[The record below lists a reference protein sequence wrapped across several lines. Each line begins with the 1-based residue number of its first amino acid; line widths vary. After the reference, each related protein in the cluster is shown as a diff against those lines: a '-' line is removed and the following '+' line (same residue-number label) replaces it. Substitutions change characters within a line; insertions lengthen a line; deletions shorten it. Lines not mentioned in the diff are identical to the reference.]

1 MGSYYD
7 DYYNKN
13 LKKTQDEIKKQ
24 QTQNTTTS
32 NAYVADLNAIVD
44 KNISNSVN
52 KVQGEIDKLPTQYQ
66 SGFDANAIQQKINER
81 QVAER
86 MANMGMT
93 NSGLNRTQQTAIN
106 IQRSN
111 ADAALRTQINSAT
124 NSLKQQIADLYASGE
139 SQKAENSAKARYDLE
154 QKNQAVYEN
163 MMNNLYSSSSAY
175 EKAMIEA
182 DAKAKEARIKAAQEK
197 QKQYTKWALEN
208 GYGYDSKG
216 NLIYTGLVKN
226 NSGEYVD
233 IEDKTSSLKTPTN
246 EEYDEIFNM
255 YVMEEGYKNPEKFI
269 KSVLKKYPGYNTD
282 AIIDYLEAV
291 QMSSDGGKNYGPWYT
306 LGLGYGGIDEN
317 GSISFGNKN
326 VTTMQDLYNRL
337 KNAGYDSDV
346 AKKMVINYQH
356 YMGI

>member
-66 SGFDANAIQQKINER
+66 SSFDANAIQQLINER

-139 SQKAENSAKARYDLE
+139 SQKAENSAKARYELE
-154 QKNQAVYEN
+154 QKNQAVYST
-163 MMNNLYSSSSAY
+163 MMDNLYSNANAY
-175 EKAMIEA
+175 EKARIEA
-182 DAKAKEARIKAAQEK
+182 DAKAEEARIKAEQKAIKSEQEAFTSGK
-197 QKQYTKWALEN
+197 SLNDDIYEEAYELYNPNDDENESLYNYASKLEVLGYSKAAIQAMIADIIAKKKSQAPSGLVQAGSVLLKGLISPSSQKQTTQTK
-208 GYGYDSKG
+208 
-216 NLIYTGLVKN
+216 
-226 NSGEYVD
+226 
-233 IEDKTSSLKTPTN
+233 P
-246 EEYDEIFNM
+246 
-255 YVMEEGYKNPEKFI
+255 
-269 KSVLKKYPGYNTD
+269 
-282 AIIDYLEAV
+282 
-291 QMSSDGGKNYGPWYT
+291 
-306 LGLGYGGIDEN
+306 
-317 GSISFGNKN
+317 
-326 VTTMQDLYNRL
+326 R
-337 KNAGYDSDV
+337 
-346 AKKMVINYQH
+346 H
-356 YMGI
+356 R

>member
-7 DYYNKN
+7 DHYNKN

-24 QTQNTTTS
+24 QAQNTATS

-182 DAKAKEARIKAAQEK
+182 DAKAEEARIKAAQEAIK
-197 QKQYTKWALEN
+197 SEQEAFTSGKSLNDDIYEEAYELYNPNDDENESLYNYASKLEVLGYSKAAIQAMIADIIAKKKPQAPSALVQAGSVLLKGLISPSSQKQTTQTK
-208 GYGYDSKG
+208 
-216 NLIYTGLVKN
+216 
-226 NSGEYVD
+226 
-233 IEDKTSSLKTPTN
+233 P
-246 EEYDEIFNM
+246 
-255 YVMEEGYKNPEKFI
+255 
-269 KSVLKKYPGYNTD
+269 
-282 AIIDYLEAV
+282 
-291 QMSSDGGKNYGPWYT
+291 
-306 LGLGYGGIDEN
+306 
-317 GSISFGNKN
+317 
-326 VTTMQDLYNRL
+326 R
-337 KNAGYDSDV
+337 
-346 AKKMVINYQH
+346 H
-356 YMGI
+356 R

>member
-182 DAKAKEARIKAAQEK
+182 DAKAEEARIKAEQEAIK
-197 QKQYTKWALEN
+197 SEQEAFTSGKSLNDDIYEEAYELYNPNDDENESLYNYASKLEVLGYSKAAIQAMIADIIAKKKPQAPSALVQAGSVLLKGLISPSSQKQTTQTK
-208 GYGYDSKG
+208 
-216 NLIYTGLVKN
+216 
-226 NSGEYVD
+226 
-233 IEDKTSSLKTPTN
+233 P
-246 EEYDEIFNM
+246 
-255 YVMEEGYKNPEKFI
+255 
-269 KSVLKKYPGYNTD
+269 
-282 AIIDYLEAV
+282 
-291 QMSSDGGKNYGPWYT
+291 
-306 LGLGYGGIDEN
+306 
-317 GSISFGNKN
+317 
-326 VTTMQDLYNRL
+326 R
-337 KNAGYDSDV
+337 
-346 AKKMVINYQH
+346 H
-356 YMGI
+356 R

>member
-66 SGFDANAIQQKINER
+66 SSFDANAIQQLINER

-139 SQKAENSAKARYDLE
+139 SQKAENSAKARYELE
-154 QKNQAVYEN
+154 QKNQAVYST
-163 MMNNLYSSSSAY
+163 MMDNLYSNANAY
-175 EKAMIEA
+175 EKARIEA
-182 DAKAKEARIKAAQEK
+182 DAKAEEARIKAEQKAIKSEQEAFTSGK
-197 QKQYTKWALEN
+197 SLNDDIYEEAYELYNPNDDENESLYNYASKLEVLGYSKAAIQAMIADIIAKKKPQAPSGLVQAGSVLLKGLISPSSQKQT
-208 GYGYDSKG
+208 
-216 NLIYTGLVKN
+216 T
-226 NSGEYVD
+226 
-233 IEDKTSSLKTPTN
+233 
-246 EEYDEIFNM
+246 
-255 YVMEEGYKNPEKFI
+255 
-269 KSVLKKYPGYNTD
+269 
-282 AIIDYLEAV
+282 
-291 QMSSDGGKNYGPWYT
+291 QMKP
-306 LGLGYGGIDEN
+306 
-317 GSISFGNKN
+317 
-326 VTTMQDLYNRL
+326 R
-337 KNAGYDSDV
+337 
-346 AKKMVINYQH
+346 H
-356 YMGI
+356 R

>member
-7 DYYNKN
+7 DHYNKN

-93 NSGLNRTQQTAIN
+93 NSGLDRTQQTAIN

-175 EKAMIEA
+175 EKAMIKA
-182 DAKAKEARIKAAQEK
+182 DAKAEEARIKAEQEAIK
-197 QKQYTKWALEN
+197 SEQEAFTSGKSLNDDIYEEAYELYNPNDDENESLYNYASKLEVLGYSKAAIQAMIADIIAKKKPQAPSALVQAGSVLLKGLIPPSSQKQT
-208 GYGYDSKG
+208 
-216 NLIYTGLVKN
+216 T
-226 NSGEYVD
+226 
-233 IEDKTSSLKTPTN
+233 
-246 EEYDEIFNM
+246 
-255 YVMEEGYKNPEKFI
+255 
-269 KSVLKKYPGYNTD
+269 
-282 AIIDYLEAV
+282 
-291 QMSSDGGKNYGPWYT
+291 QMKP
-306 LGLGYGGIDEN
+306 
-317 GSISFGNKN
+317 
-326 VTTMQDLYNRL
+326 R
-337 KNAGYDSDV
+337 
-346 AKKMVINYQH
+346 H
-356 YMGI
+356 R

>member
-66 SGFDANAIQQKINER
+66 SSFDANAIQQLINER

-139 SQKAENSAKARYDLE
+139 SQKAENSAKARYELE
-154 QKNQAVYEN
+154 QKNQAVYST
-163 MMNNLYSSSSAY
+163 MMDNLYSNANAY
-175 EKAMIEA
+175 EKARIEA
-182 DAKAKEARIKAAQEK
+182 DAKAEEARIKAEQKAIKSEQEAFTSGK
-197 QKQYTKWALEN
+197 SLNDDIYEEAYELYNPNDDENESLYNYASKLEVLGYSKAAIQAMIADIIAKKKSQAPSGLVQAGSVLLKGLISPSSQKQT
-208 GYGYDSKG
+208 
-216 NLIYTGLVKN
+216 T
-226 NSGEYVD
+226 
-233 IEDKTSSLKTPTN
+233 
-246 EEYDEIFNM
+246 
-255 YVMEEGYKNPEKFI
+255 
-269 KSVLKKYPGYNTD
+269 
-282 AIIDYLEAV
+282 
-291 QMSSDGGKNYGPWYT
+291 QMKP
-306 LGLGYGGIDEN
+306 
-317 GSISFGNKN
+317 
-326 VTTMQDLYNRL
+326 R
-337 KNAGYDSDV
+337 
-346 AKKMVINYQH
+346 H
-356 YMGI
+356 R

>member
-7 DYYNKN
+7 DHYNKN

-24 QTQNTTTS
+24 QAQNTATS

-86 MANMGMT
+86 MANMGLT

-111 ADAALRTQINSAT
+111 ADAALRQQINGAT

-182 DAKAKEARIKAAQEK
+182 DAKAEEARIKAEQEAIK
-197 QKQYTKWALEN
+197 SEQEAFTSGKSLNDDIYEEAYELYNPNDDENESLYNYASKLEVLGYSKAAIQAMIADIIAKKKPQAPSALVQAGSVLLKGLISPSSQKQTTQTK
-208 GYGYDSKG
+208 
-216 NLIYTGLVKN
+216 
-226 NSGEYVD
+226 
-233 IEDKTSSLKTPTN
+233 P
-246 EEYDEIFNM
+246 
-255 YVMEEGYKNPEKFI
+255 
-269 KSVLKKYPGYNTD
+269 
-282 AIIDYLEAV
+282 
-291 QMSSDGGKNYGPWYT
+291 
-306 LGLGYGGIDEN
+306 
-317 GSISFGNKN
+317 
-326 VTTMQDLYNRL
+326 R
-337 KNAGYDSDV
+337 
-346 AKKMVINYQH
+346 H
-356 YMGI
+356 R

>member
-7 DYYNKN
+7 DHYNKN

-24 QTQNTTTS
+24 QAQNTATS

-52 KVQGEIDKLPTQYQ
+52 KVQGEIDKLPTRYQ

-182 DAKAKEARIKAAQEK
+182 DAKAAQEQEK
-197 QKQYTKWALEN
+197 WYLQNGYTKNANGQWQYVGKNRNSKTFTMDEYDSALETAIGLYN
-208 GYGYDSKG
+208 PDYGAKSPQNANLLAYIERLAAMGYD
-216 NLIYTGLVKN
+216 
-226 NSGEYVD
+226 
-233 IEDKTSSLKTPTN
+233 
-246 EEYDEIFNM
+246 
-255 YVMEEGYKNPEKFI
+255 
-269 KSVLKKYPGYNTD
+269 
-282 AIIDYLEAV
+282 EAV
-291 QMSSDGGKNYGPWYT
+291 LDDLLLEVVANASKPKEIPSVYKPLVD
-306 LGLGYGGIDEN
+306 LFEGIIPSN
-317 GSISFGNKN
+317 TGN
-326 VTTMQDLYNRL
+326 
-337 KNAGYDSDV
+337 
-346 AKKMVINYQH
+346 INYNKTEAYKRRRTNQSR
-356 YMGI
+356 

>member
-7 DYYNKN
+7 DHYNKN

-24 QTQNTTTS
+24 QAQNTATS

-66 SGFDANAIQQKINER
+66 SSFDANAIQQLINER

-154 QKNQAVYEN
+154 QKNQAVYST
-163 MMNNLYSSSSAY
+163 MMDNLSSNASAY

-182 DAKAKEARIKAAQEK
+182 DAKAEEARIKAAQE
-197 QKQYTKWALEN
+197 QEEWYLQNGYSQDEN
-208 GYGYDSKG
+208 GNWVYTGKLNTQNFDMEKYNEAYEEAYNLYDPNDTTKFYDYIKRLTLMGYDRAVLEKMINEVIDDYG
-216 NLIYTGLVKN
+216 
-226 NSGEYVD
+226 SG
-233 IEDKTSSLKTPTN
+233 STPKKVEN
-246 EEYDEIFNM
+246 PLDEIFNILR
-255 YVMEEGYKNPEKFI
+255 GISQITGTSSSAKNTSSSSAK
-269 KSVLKKYPGYNTD
+269 NT
-282 AIIDYLEAV
+282 
-291 QMSSDGGKNYGPWYT
+291 SSSAARRKANHGKG
-306 LGLGYGGIDEN
+306 
-317 GSISFGNKN
+317 
-326 VTTMQDLYNRL
+326 
-337 KNAGYDSDV
+337 
-346 AKKMVINYQH
+346 
-356 YMGI
+356 

>member
-1 MGSYYD
+1 MGN
-7 DYYNKN
+7 YYNEYYNQN

-24 QTQNTTTS
+24 QDQNTATS

-182 DAKAKEARIKAAQEK
+182 AQEK

-208 GYGYDSKG
+208 GYGYDKNG
-216 NLIYTGLVKN
+216 NLVYTGLVKN

-291 QMSSDGGKNYGPWYT
+291 QLSSDGGKNYGPWYT

-337 KNAGYDSDV
+337 KKAGYNSDV
-346 AKKMVINYQH
+346 AEKMVINYQH

>member
-66 SGFDANAIQQKINER
+66 SSFDANAIQQLINER

-182 DAKAKEARIKAAQEK
+182 DAKAEEARIKAAQEAIK
-197 QKQYTKWALEN
+197 SEQEAFTSGKSLNDDIYEEAYELYNPNDDENESLYNYASKLEVLGYSKAAIQAMIADIIAKKKPQAPSGLVQAGSVLLKGLISPSSQKQTTQTK
-208 GYGYDSKG
+208 
-216 NLIYTGLVKN
+216 
-226 NSGEYVD
+226 
-233 IEDKTSSLKTPTN
+233 P
-246 EEYDEIFNM
+246 
-255 YVMEEGYKNPEKFI
+255 
-269 KSVLKKYPGYNTD
+269 
-282 AIIDYLEAV
+282 
-291 QMSSDGGKNYGPWYT
+291 
-306 LGLGYGGIDEN
+306 
-317 GSISFGNKN
+317 
-326 VTTMQDLYNRL
+326 R
-337 KNAGYDSDV
+337 
-346 AKKMVINYQH
+346 H
-356 YMGI
+356 R

>member
-7 DYYNKN
+7 DHYNKN

-24 QTQNTTTS
+24 QAQNTATS

-163 MMNNLYSSSSAY
+163 MMNNLSSNASAY

-182 DAKAKEARIKAAQEK
+182 EQEQEK
-197 QKQYTKWALEN
+197 WYLNNGYAKNSNGQWQYVGKNRNSKTFTMDEYDSALETAIGLYN
-208 GYGYDSKG
+208 PDYGAKDPQNANLLAYIERLAAMGYD
-216 NLIYTGLVKN
+216 
-226 NSGEYVD
+226 
-233 IEDKTSSLKTPTN
+233 
-246 EEYDEIFNM
+246 
-255 YVMEEGYKNPEKFI
+255 
-269 KSVLKKYPGYNTD
+269 
-282 AIIDYLEAV
+282 EAV
-291 QMSSDGGKNYGPWYT
+291 LDDLLLEVVANASKPKEIPSVYKPLVDLFENIIPSNTSANNTGAKSSSASSYSPASAT
-306 LGLGYGGIDEN
+306 ARR
-317 GSISFGNKN
+317 NKN
-326 VTTMQDLYNRL
+326 HG
-337 KNAGYDSDV
+337 KG
-346 AKKMVINYQH
+346 
-356 YMGI
+356 

>member
-66 SGFDANAIQQKINER
+66 SSFDANAIQQLINER

-139 SQKAENSAKARYDLE
+139 SQKAENAAKERYNLE
-154 QKNQAVYEN
+154 QKNQSVYDT
-163 MMNNLYSSSSAY
+163 MMNNLYSNASAY
-175 EKAMIEA
+175 ETAQIDAAAKIE
-182 DAKAKEARIKAAQEK
+182 EARIKAEQDAQKNKLNLSEDEFDEAYELYDPNNEDAFYDYIEK
-197 QKQYTKWALEN
+197 LELLGYSDDMLKELIDYVISKKGTTKQRAWQGPIYQPSVTQKSSS
-208 GYGYDSKG
+208 G
-216 NLIYTGLVKN
+216 
-226 NSGEYVD
+226 NSGT
-233 IEDKTSSLKTPTN
+233 KANAQKNSSTS
-246 EEYDEIFNM
+246 Y
-255 YVMEEGYKNPEKFI
+255 
-269 KSVLKKYPGYNTD
+269 
-282 AIIDYLEAV
+282 
-291 QMSSDGGKNYGPWYT
+291 YGWS
-306 LGLGYGGIDEN
+306 GLW
-317 GSISFGNKN
+317 
-326 VTTMQDLYNRL
+326 
-337 KNAGYDSDV
+337 
-346 AKKMVINYQH
+346 
-356 YMGI
+356 